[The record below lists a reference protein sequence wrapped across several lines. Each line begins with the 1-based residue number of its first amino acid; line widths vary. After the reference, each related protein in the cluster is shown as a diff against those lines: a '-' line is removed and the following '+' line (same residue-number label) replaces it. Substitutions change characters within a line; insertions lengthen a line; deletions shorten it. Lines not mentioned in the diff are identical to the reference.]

1 MMMVMM
7 VVVMVVVVVVVVV
20 MMMMMMMMMIV
31 RRGPQKYVILIS
43 DKTGFTASHV
53 LTAALFQFA
62 HISNRTNTQ
71 VQFCCASLPL
81 RLEIHHLWRP
91 KHTWPRYCKAA
102 RGQHHRS

>member
-1 MMMVMM
+1 MVM
-7 VVVMVVVVVVVVV
+7 VVLMVVVV
-20 MMMMMMMMMIV
+20 MMMMMMMIV

-71 VQFCCASLPL
+71 VQFFCASLPL
-81 RLEIHHLWRP
+81 HLEIHHHSRP
-91 KHTWPRYCKAA
+91 KHTWQRHCKTARRQHPR
-102 RGQHHRS
+102 S